1 MKNIKILNQFFSLPQ
16 NEKIY
21 LIAHDEF
28 LSIVNS
34 HRHYN
39 TMCSYNAYGNSKTP
53 VFDHKLEYKE
63 QSLFDEI
70 VSTKQCLKSIVM
82 FVTEYWVHEKEPK
95 LGEVPLPTLQ
105 MKVFTTLPLF
115 FPLFVTTVLAWKMID
130 LQEDWGL

>member
-1 MKNIKILNQFFSLPQ
+1 MKNIKTLNQFFSSPQ
-16 NEKIY
+16 NDKIY

-28 LSIVNS
+28 MSIVNS

-39 TMCSYNAYGNSKTP
+39 TMCCYNACGNSKTP

-70 VSTKQCLKSIVM
+70 VSTKQCSKSIVM
-82 FVTEYWVHEKEPK
+82 FVTEYGVHEKEPK

-105 MKVFTTLPLF
+105 MKVPTLCH
-115 FPLFVTTVLAWKMID
+115 
-130 LQEDWGL
+130 